1 MTKVIIDTDP
11 GTDDALALTMALNE
25 PTLEIL
31 GLSTVGGNASLAH
44 TTRNALGLLEYMGR
58 SEIPVFR
65 GAARPLRGR
74 FAYGYYYHGPT
85 GLTVRLPSPK
95 SQPKALRAP
104 DYIVSMARSLPGELV
119 VLALGPLTN
128 VARAMNREPRLKDWI
143 KGLVVM
149 GGAVAVPG
157 NVTAHAE
164 FNIYNDPAAAD
175 LVFSSGVP
183 LTLVGLDVCDQVYV
197 GRDNGAWPEGQSR
210 SEVLARKIL
219 THWLAAHGE
228 SERYNLCDP
237 LALVALLRPDLLAC
251 KQAKVAVETEIE
263 ERLGATAASYGK
275 GNVKVA
281 TDVRVTEAKETI
293 RDLLT
298 GPVS

>member
-11 GTDDALALTMALNE
+11 GTDDALALMMALNE

-31 GLSTVGGNASLAH
+31 GLTTVGGNASLAQ

-74 FAYGYYYHGPT
+74 FTYGYYYHGPT
-85 GLTVRLPSPK
+85 GLTVRLPPPK
-95 SQPKALRAP
+95 SRPKTLRAP

-128 VARAMNREPRLKDWI
+128 IARAMNREPRMKDWI
-143 KGLVVM
+143 KEVVVM

-157 NVTAHAE
+157 NVTPHAE
-164 FNIYNDPAAAD
+164 FNFYNDPAAAD
-175 LVFSSGVP
+175 LVLSSGVP

-197 GRDNGAWPEGQSR
+197 GRDDGAWPEGQSQ
-210 SEVLARKIL
+210 SEILARDIL
-219 THWLAAHGE
+219 SNWLAAHGE
-228 SERYNLCDP
+228 SDLYNLCDP
-237 LALVALLRPDLLAC
+237 MAVVALLQPDLLVC
-251 KQAKVAVETEIE
+251 KRATVKVETENQE
-263 ERLGATAASYGK
+263 QFGRTAASYGK

-281 TDVRVTEAKETI
+281 TDVRATEAKETI
-293 RDLLT
+293 RNLLT
-298 GPVS
+298 GPV